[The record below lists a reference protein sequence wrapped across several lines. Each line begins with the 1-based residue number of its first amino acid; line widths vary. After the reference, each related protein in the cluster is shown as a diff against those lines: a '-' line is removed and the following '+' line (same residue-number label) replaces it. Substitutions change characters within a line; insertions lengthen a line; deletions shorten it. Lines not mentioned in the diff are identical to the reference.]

1 VWNIAVFWTCRYD
14 GLEKWMQE
22 FDLETLQE
30 ISHLE
35 DNSDRWDTNIK
46 IDLKEVGCGGDG

>member
-1 VWNIAVFWTCRYD
+1 
-14 GLEKWMQE
+14 MQE